1 MDGQEASLPTD
12 PALAVRR
19 GRDAAEKRANEGKGR
34 VQRAAARRA
43 PPSRGRAVPHADAK
57 LRPAPLT
64 VTSNAPRPL
73 PRTTSASCATSSPRM
88 SRHTWGAENRTRTG
102 GSQSDGGGTQRVSP
116 RQAGGLANSAGA
128 ACRARLAWREAV
140 HEILQI
146 VPLYGTILES
156 GSDRPAQNAGTGPGI
171 LSRTPSSSMDS
182 RAAAAT
188 PSPTA
193 RPPRARPPR
202 ADPDANEGAALRVPL
217 AVQTPP
223 GAIDARLQVRSGCGT
238 GGGCTL
244 PVHSARCRTRAAAHV
259 PTLLRCLTRRSPVQ
273 ALKSQRAS
281 TQAAPVD
288 AAGTRL
294 PSQVAPP
301 LPPPRLR
308 APCDVHRA
316 LRAPACT
323 QPPSL
328 TECRC
333 YRSRARRPSFVP
345 HRLLP
350 LSLSPRRP
358 QEMSCSDPGAVAHGP
373 CLHRRSVDHPVHLR
387 QNLRGPRQTAR
398 SSMNGRSAQTTRLL
412 PCWQLSGSS
421 VGRTRRL

>member
-1 MDGQEASLPTD
+1 MSRTSSMAGGGPRNITDCSPLRNNRALTGSKCRNGARHFEPDSIVLDGLS
-12 PALAVRR
+12 RR
-19 GRDAAEKRANEGKGR
+19 GSDAVAHGAPASGTPAACRPGRKRGCCVACAARGADPSR
-34 VQRAAARRA
+34 SDRRAAAGTVWMRHRR
-43 PPSRGRAVPHADAK
+43 RLH
-57 LRPAPLT
+57 
-64 VTSNAPRPL
+64 
-73 PRTTSASCATSSPRM
+73 SAR
-88 SRHTWGAENRTRTG
+88 
-102 GSQSDGGGTQRVSP
+102 
-116 RQAGGLANSAGA
+116 
-128 ACRARLAWREAV
+128 
-140 HEILQI
+140 
-146 VPLYGTILES
+146 
-156 GSDRPAQNAGTGPGI
+156 
-171 LSRTPSSSMDS
+171 
-182 RAAAAT
+182 
-188 PSPTA
+188 
-193 RPPRARPPR
+193 
-202 ADPDANEGAALRVPL
+202 ALRVPGRCSL
-217 AVQTPP
+217 HAW
-223 GAIDARLQVRSGCGT
+223 GRSA
-238 GGGCTL
+238 
-244 PVHSARCRTRAAAHV
+244 VHSARCRTRAAAHA